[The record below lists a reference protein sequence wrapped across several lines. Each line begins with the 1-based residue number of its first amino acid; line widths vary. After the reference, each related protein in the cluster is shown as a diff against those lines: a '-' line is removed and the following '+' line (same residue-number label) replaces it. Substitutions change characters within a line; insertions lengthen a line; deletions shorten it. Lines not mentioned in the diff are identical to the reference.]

1 MKIYIFT
8 QFVPFVN
15 EQIIAMGKTREKVER
30 SVRELFPYMTPLMK
44 SISDDVFV
52 LHHDAPVVYG
62 RIKEYE
68 TVD

>member
-8 QFVPFVN
+8 QFVPFGN
-15 EQIIAMGKTREKVER
+15 EQIIAVGKNRDKVEKA
-30 SVRELFPYMTPLMK
+30 VRKLCPYMK
-44 SISDDVFV
+44 YVSNGSYV

>member
-15 EQIIAMGKTREKVER
+15 EQIIAVGKTREKVER
-30 SVRELFPYMTPLMK
+30 SVRKLFPYMKT
-44 SISDDVFV
+44 ISDGIFV
-52 LHHDAPVVYG
+52 LHEEAPQIYG

>member
-1 MKIYIFT
+1 MKVYIFT

-15 EQIIAMGKTREKVER
+15 EQIIAVGKTREKVER
-30 SVRELFPYMTPLMK
+30 SVRKLFPYMKT
-44 SISDDVFV
+44 ISDDTFV
-52 LHHDAPVVYG
+52 LHEDAPQVYG

>member
-8 QFVPFVN
+8 EFVTFGI
-15 EQIIAMGKTREKVER
+15 EHIIAVGKNRDKVEKT
-30 SVRELFPYMTPLMK
+30 VRKLYPYMK
-44 SISDDVFV
+44 YISDGRYV